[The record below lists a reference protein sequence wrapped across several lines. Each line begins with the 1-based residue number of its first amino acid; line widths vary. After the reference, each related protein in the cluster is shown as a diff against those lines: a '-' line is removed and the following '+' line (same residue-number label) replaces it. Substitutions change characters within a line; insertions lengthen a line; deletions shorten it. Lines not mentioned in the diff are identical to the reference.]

1 MKRQKKFW
9 LSLLLSLLLLFFG
22 SGCAEAA
29 YTVTDQQLTQLET
42 VFSQLREQQ
51 RRQEEI
57 LNRQKNQIEMLGNQL
72 AESQTAMENSKK
84 QLQVSENSLAEANQ
98 SLQKSEEG
106 NKRAQKRLER
116 QRNIWAVIAAVTVGA
131 AIARG

>member
-1 MKRQKKFW
+1 MKILKKVQ

-57 LNRQKNQIEMLGNQL
+57 LNLQKNQIEMLRSQL
-72 AESQTAMENSKK
+72 EESQTAMENSKK
-84 QLQVSENSLAEANQ
+84 QLQVSENSLAEIRRGGE
-98 SLQKSEEG
+98 KDSE
-106 NKRAQKRLER
+106 KA
-116 QRNIWAVIAAVTVGA
+116 
-131 AIARG
+131 